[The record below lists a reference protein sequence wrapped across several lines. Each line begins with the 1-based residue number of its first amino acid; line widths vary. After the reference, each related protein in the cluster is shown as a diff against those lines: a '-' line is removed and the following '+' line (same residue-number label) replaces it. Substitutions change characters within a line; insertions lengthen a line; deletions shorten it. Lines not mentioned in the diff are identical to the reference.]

1 MTLISGTF
9 LRCLRYLLASHADNT
24 LTLYM
29 VKSNAASL
37 SIEPGQRLWGHTSSV
52 STAQVSGRG
61 KAVSLSKRG
70 SELRVWELEGGVSER
85 RRLSASVKVEP
96 QVSRQADASNHWSVG
111 DIGWLG
117 GFDEEKVVVLREQD
131 EGRRALIVYDF
142 AL

>member
-1 MTLISGTF
+1 
-9 LRCLRYLLASHADNT
+9 
-24 LTLYM
+24 M

-85 RRLSASVKVEP
+85 RRLNASVKVEP
-96 QVSRQADASNHWSVG
+96 QDSPQTGVRSQWGAEETG
-111 DIGWLG
+111 CLG

-131 EGRRALIVYDF
+131 EGRRALVVYDF
-142 AL
+142 TL